1 MVVMLMAMLTKF
13 IRITIQLHLQIM
25 MTMMI
30 MLIIMKKRLFTAAK
44 IIQKLTKKQKKDITK
59 SMKVQKIRKNCK

>member
-30 MLIIMKKRLFTAAK
+30 MLIIMKKRLFTAIK

-59 SMKVQKIRKNCK
+59 SMKV

>member
-30 MLIIMKKRLFTAAK
+30 MLIIMKKRQFTAVK
-44 IIQKLTKKQKKDITK
+44 IIQKLTKKQKKHITK

>member
-13 IRITIQLHLQIM
+13 IRITVQLHLQIM

-30 MLIIMKKRLFTAAK
+30 MLIIMKKRLFTAVK

-59 SMKVQKIRKNCK
+59 SMKV